1 MAKIVRIFLKMDKN
15 NTVELGLID
24 SNSYHNYCHYYYEE
38 IVILV
43 FVLKNKELFVTQV
56 IYLLAEAFF

>member
-24 SNSYHNYCHYYYEE
+24 SSSYHNYCHYYYEE

-56 IYLLAEAFF
+56 IYLLAEAVF